1 MLGRAEV
8 SRSIG
13 KFSCSYQ
20 LHVQEQQAR
29 AAATQARAA
38 ASTERWES
46 HAWWSGAS
54 SSSAG
59 WAAAEPN
66 MGWNTWREAHP
77 GAPRRSQLAEAL
89 REQEKQR
96 RWEAQHVC
104 PFVLLYVSERL
115 MFVSSRRF
123 VFLMAVQHRHI
134 FTVIVVVVRGLGANR
149 SSAACVECSNHR
161 MHCMKI
167 SASRRA
173 LMILSTGSAGS
184 ASSRICDSDG

>member
-1 MLGRAEV
+1 MGRSRGSGRSSIARTVVRSEFQLRRVGRAQHGLE
-8 SRSIG
+8 
-13 KFSCSYQ
+13 
-20 LHVQEQQAR
+20 HVAR
-29 AAATQARAA
+29 GTSWCA
-38 ASTERWES
+38 
-46 HAWWSGAS
+46 
-54 SSSAG
+54 
-59 WAAAEPN
+59 
-66 MGWNTWREAHP
+66 
-77 GAPRRSQLAEAL
+77 APRRSQLAEAL

-149 SSAACVECSNHR
+149 SSAACVERSNHR
-161 MHCMKI
+161 MRCMKI
-167 SASRRA
+167 SAPRRV
-173 LMILSTGSAGS
+173 LMILSAGSAGS